1 MAFAVPATLLPSDV
15 PIDLIERGLEL
26 VPIPAAHVM
35 RREGS
40 LCVLVANRPFRLAG
54 LGNGTDGAALITAL
68 ADEIQAFL
76 RSCETRHELAWEF
89 GEAIDCRH
97 YQVTLARSDALLR
110 DACQV
115 HLVDLT
121 AQRRTEQSL
130 RREMTIDSLTGLPN
144 REGFGDLIERRLA
157 QGEPLAVLVV
167 DINRFGRLNAC
178 LGDLAGDELLITVAR
193 RIKGALRAQDTLAR
207 IGGDGFGILLGIG
220 ERVEAHHAAKRV
232 ERTLADPFRLSDYE
246 IGVEGAVGISFDGD
260 GQQAEE
266 LIRHAQFAVKQAKES
281 GRPEVYE
288 TQAFAIERE
297 QFSLETALRR
307 AIEQRALTLAYQP
320 ICDLATGRLVA
331 MEALARWRTTAGED
345 VPPTRFIPVAE
356 ESGLVV
362 PLGRWAIEEAT
373 RTLAAWDARA
383 GRPLDLSVAVN
394 LSPIQ
399 LQRDN
404 LTGVVAAA
412 LAAAGL
418 PGGRLKLELTESAL
432 VADPERTAAIMQSLR
447 ELGTTLAMDD
457 FGTGYSNLALLQK
470 LPIDVLKIDRSFITG
485 LLADRDKVAIV
496 RAILGLA
503 QALGMKTVAEGIETH
518 ELGQTLGAM
527 GCSMGQGFF
536 YARPLD
542 AEEAWSLIAAAPP
555 FA

>member
-1 MAFAVPATLLPSDV
+1 MASAVPATQSPPDT

-26 VPIPAAHVM
+26 VPIPAAYV
-35 RREGS
+35 RRCDGAS
-40 LCVLVANRPFRLAG
+40 RVLVANRAFRLAG
-54 LGNGTDGAALITAL
+54 LGNGKGVSPLITAL
-68 ADEIQAFL
+68 ADEIEAFL
-76 RSCETRHELAWEF
+76 RSDQVRRELAWQF
-89 GEAIDCRH
+89 GEAVDCRH
-97 YQVTLARSDALLR
+97 YRVALARSDARLR
-110 DACQV
+110 DTCLV
-115 HLVDLT
+115 HLIDLT

-130 RREMTIDSLTGLPN
+130 RREMTTDSLTGLPN
-144 REGFGDLIERRLA
+144 REGFGDLIEARLEA
-157 QGEPLAVLVV
+157 SEPLAVLVV

-193 RIKGALRAQDTLAR
+193 RIKGALRARDTLAR
-207 IGGDGFGILLGIG
+207 IGGDAFGILLGIE
-220 ERVEAHHAAKRV
+220 ERGEAHHAAKRV

-246 IGVEGAVGISFDGD
+246 IGVEGAVGIAFDGD
-260 GQQAEE
+260 GSQAEE

-307 AIEQRALTLAYQP
+307 AIEQRALTLAFQP

-345 VPPTRFIPVAE
+345 VSPTRFIPVAE

-373 RTLAAWDARA
+373 RTLAGWDRRA

-412 LAAAGL
+412 LATAGL
-418 PGGRLKLELTESAL
+418 AGERLKLELTESAL

-470 LPIDVLKIDRSFITG
+470 LPIDVLKIDRSFVTG
-485 LLADRDKVAIV
+485 MLADRDKVAIV

-518 ELGQTLGAM
+518 DLGQTLGAM

-542 AEEAWSLIAAAPP
+542 AEEAWALIAAAPP